1 MLWERLSAA
10 IEREAHKES
19 KIYATDDGQRT
30 THLPASLRLGLRL
43 AFELVELLSQ
53 EPQMVSHLLC
63 LLIT

>member
-1 MLWERLSAA
+1 MRLRLVTKLGTWNLELGTLSNCLLNLCALCA
-10 IEREAHKES
+10 
-19 KIYATDDGQRT
+19 
-30 THLPASLRLGLRL
+30 LLRLGLRL